1 MIFIITSAII
11 NDYDSLS
18 MNQDCIRF
26 EGLERI
32 LAIRSGLKL
41 NMVGTNASSI
51 KVSSIIK
58 QYI

>member
-1 MIFIITSAII
+1 MIFIINSAII

-32 LAIRSGLKL
+32 LAIRSGLRL

-58 QYI
+58 QHI

>member
-1 MIFIITSAII
+1 MIFIINSAII

-32 LAIRSGLKL
+32 LAIRSGLRL
-41 NMVGTNASSI
+41 NMVGTNASST

>member
-1 MIFIITSAII
+1 MIWIIKSAII
-11 NDYDSLS
+11 IDYDFEF

-32 LAIRSGLKL
+32 LAIRSGLRL

>member
-1 MIFIITSAII
+1 MIWIINSAII
-11 NDYDSLS
+11 IDYDSEF

-32 LAIRSGLKL
+32 LAIRSGLRL

-58 QYI
+58 QHI